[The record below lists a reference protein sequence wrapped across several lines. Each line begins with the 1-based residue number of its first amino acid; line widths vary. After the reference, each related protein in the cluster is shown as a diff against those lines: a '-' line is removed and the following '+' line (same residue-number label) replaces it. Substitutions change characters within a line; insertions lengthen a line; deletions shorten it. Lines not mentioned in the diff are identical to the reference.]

1 MAARNE
7 RKLELLKFIEAEEE
21 VTSEEVADAF
31 EMEIHN
37 ARMQLKR
44 YGKSG
49 LLYRRVIDRKT
60 KKNAYRI
67 SEKGK
72 KRIKWLEDNNPSS
85 FGQMKRL
92 TCAYLR
98 YQ

>member
-21 VTSEEVADAF
+21 VTPSQVADTL
-31 EMEIHN
+31 ELEIHHV
-37 ARMQLKR
+37 RMLLLR
-44 YGKSG
+44 YWKAG
-49 LLYRRVIDRKT
+49 LLYRHKVNRKT
-60 KKNAYRI
+60 KQRAYRI
-67 SEKGK
+67 SEKGID
-72 KRIKWLEDNNPSS
+72 RIKWLENNKPSS

-98 YQ
+98 SQ